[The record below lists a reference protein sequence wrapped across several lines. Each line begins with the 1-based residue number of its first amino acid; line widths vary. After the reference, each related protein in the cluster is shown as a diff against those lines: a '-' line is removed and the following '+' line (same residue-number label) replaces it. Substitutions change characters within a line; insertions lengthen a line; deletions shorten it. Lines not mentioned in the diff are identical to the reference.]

1 MVFQEKQT
9 VTFTHYFKQTN
20 SFYEFILCPASQKH
34 TLDVFAVDITAR
46 KDAENTL
53 REINKKLE
61 MTLGIARII
70 PWRWD
75 LKEGLIYCE
84 AQKILDHMNFTKEKN
99 STVQV
104 DIIKASEYFRKIH
117 PEDFER
123 MHHVHENLISGKL
136 QHIKEEYRIIT
147 EVEGRKITDWME
159 TNAVI
164 DQRDK
169 NGYPISLVGSL
180 LLITE
185 RKRQEEALIRAR
197 EKAQESDRLK
207 SAFLANMSHEIRTP
221 LNAIVGFSSLLT
233 ATENETERKAYLEQF
248 NRRTHV
254 LGRIVSAITL
264 VLLVGAP
271 FLIGTFLGAMPDMG
285 AVAKGFLSVGLVW
298 TVSSVAEFLIYTPM
312 LGAGGGYLAFIT
324 GNLINMKIPC
334 AVNAR
339 DIVGTKTGTAENEI
353 ISTLSIA
360 TSSLVTIVV
369 LALGVA
375 LLVPLQPVLQSPV
388 LQPAFANVVPALF
401 GAMAYQYFRKNVQV
415 AVAPLVVMSLLF
427 MLVPS
432 LTSSTS
438 FMIIPSGALAIGIA
452 YSMYRKQKK
461 EADVK

>member
-1 MVFQEKQT
+1 M
-9 VTFTHYFKQTN
+9 
-20 SFYEFILCPASQKH
+20 
-34 TLDVFAVDITAR
+34 
-46 KDAENTL
+46 
-53 REINKKLE
+53 
-61 MTLGIARII
+61 
-70 PWRWD
+70 
-75 LKEGLIYCE
+75 
-84 AQKILDHMNFTKEKN
+84 
-99 STVQV
+99 
-104 DIIKASEYFRKIH
+104 
-117 PEDFER
+117 
-123 MHHVHENLISGKL
+123 
-136 QHIKEEYRIIT
+136 
-147 EVEGRKITDWME
+147 
-159 TNAVI
+159 
-164 DQRDK
+164 
-169 NGYPISLVGSL
+169 
-180 LLITE
+180 
-185 RKRQEEALIRAR
+185 
-197 EKAQESDRLK
+197 
-207 SAFLANMSHEIRTP
+207 
-221 LNAIVGFSSLLT
+221 
-233 ATENETERKAYLEQF
+233 NETERKAYLEQF

-254 LGRIVSAITL
+254 LGRIVSAVTL

-312 LGAGGGYLAFIT
+312 LGAGGGYLTFIT

>member
-1 MVFQEKQT
+1 M
-9 VTFTHYFKQTN
+9 
-20 SFYEFILCPASQKH
+20 
-34 TLDVFAVDITAR
+34 
-46 KDAENTL
+46 
-53 REINKKLE
+53 
-61 MTLGIARII
+61 
-70 PWRWD
+70 
-75 LKEGLIYCE
+75 
-84 AQKILDHMNFTKEKN
+84 
-99 STVQV
+99 
-104 DIIKASEYFRKIH
+104 
-117 PEDFER
+117 
-123 MHHVHENLISGKL
+123 
-136 QHIKEEYRIIT
+136 
-147 EVEGRKITDWME
+147 
-159 TNAVI
+159 
-164 DQRDK
+164 
-169 NGYPISLVGSL
+169 
-180 LLITE
+180 
-185 RKRQEEALIRAR
+185 
-197 EKAQESDRLK
+197 
-207 SAFLANMSHEIRTP
+207 
-221 LNAIVGFSSLLT
+221 
-233 ATENETERKAYLEQF
+233 NETERKAYLEQF

-298 TVSSVAEFLIYTPM
+298 TLSSVAEFLIYTPM

-432 LTSSTS
+432 LTGSTS

>member
-1 MVFQEKQT
+1 M
-9 VTFTHYFKQTN
+9 
-20 SFYEFILCPASQKH
+20 
-34 TLDVFAVDITAR
+34 
-46 KDAENTL
+46 
-53 REINKKLE
+53 
-61 MTLGIARII
+61 
-70 PWRWD
+70 
-75 LKEGLIYCE
+75 
-84 AQKILDHMNFTKEKN
+84 
-99 STVQV
+99 
-104 DIIKASEYFRKIH
+104 
-117 PEDFER
+117 
-123 MHHVHENLISGKL
+123 
-136 QHIKEEYRIIT
+136 
-147 EVEGRKITDWME
+147 
-159 TNAVI
+159 
-164 DQRDK
+164 
-169 NGYPISLVGSL
+169 
-180 LLITE
+180 
-185 RKRQEEALIRAR
+185 
-197 EKAQESDRLK
+197 
-207 SAFLANMSHEIRTP
+207 
-221 LNAIVGFSSLLT
+221 
-233 ATENETERKAYLEQF
+233 NETERKAYLEQF

-254 LGRIVSAITL
+254 IGRIVSAITL

-432 LTSSTS
+432 LTGSTS

-452 YSMYRKQKK
+452 YSIYRKQKK